1 MVCPLEWI
9 CRPIRDHATVQEFYD
24 KWSVNL
30 QPSHK
35 DACAVLAWAACE
47 TAPPCQL
54 LLRQPD
60 KWVTDKKGNSVLRRP
75 FLPAFF
81 CQHPLMATLDMHGEL
96 CTWRLFTLRR
106 HSGSA
111 DAPPRTAYGAL
122 LRDHNR
128 QLVATLTSMNSA
140 PSAGATPNQSPAYVL
155 PLPGLYYLRVI
166 TTEQAEP
173 LLQQGLRDVAAYMAR
188 QVEGAPASL
197 NVSFDICMAS
207 ATYAPTLGLAESVRL
222 TSGSKEPGLVAEL
235 RSLGC
240 KSTTMPPTINWSQEL
255 ANLRQEIADPL
266 VSRSP
271 RFAGTCH
278 SPHAS

>member
-1 MVCPLEWI
+1 
-9 CRPIRDHATVQEFYD
+9 
-24 KWSVNL
+24 
-30 QPSHK
+30 
-35 DACAVLAWAACE
+35 
-47 TAPPCQL
+47 
-54 LLRQPD
+54 
-60 KWVTDKKGNSVLRRP
+60 
-75 FLPAFF
+75 
-81 CQHPLMATLDMHGEL
+81 MATLDMHGEL

-166 TTEQAEP
+166 ATEQAEP

-207 ATYAPTLGLAESVRL
+207 ATYAPSWPSRFGSRLVPKNRGLSQSCAVWGANRPLCPWRSIGPRSLL
-222 TSGSKEPGLVAEL
+222 TSG
-235 RSLGC
+235 R
-240 KSTTMPPTINWSQEL
+240 
-255 ANLRQEIADPL
+255 R
-266 VSRSP
+266 
-271 RFAGTCH
+271 
-278 SPHAS
+278 